1 MKLPTDDQLRAGAI
15 EASYTPEGYNRLL
28 LFVGVMPGDGYI
40 PVMKR
45 LAILDALTEPPILAA
60 EQARVFNRQ
69 AAGQSPPDMPKQGI
83 KVFDHQSA
91 IPDRQR
97 DSI

>member
-1 MKLPTDDQLRAGAI
+1 MKLPPDSELRRDAYAKG
-15 EASYTPEGYNRLL
+15 YTPEGYNRLL

-40 PVMKR
+40 PIMKR
-45 LAILDALTEPPILAA
+45 LAIMDALTE

-97 DSI
+97 GLA